1 MSDKLFLFATI
12 RIKPEHLD
20 KARAALDELMI
31 PTLGE
36 PGCHMFAAFA
46 SKDADNT
53 LHLVEC
59 FDDEAAL
66 EAHYAE
72 DYTKEVFAAY
82 ADWLAAP
89 IEITRMSPLSPTTW
103 QQFHD

>member
-46 SKDADNT
+46 SMMA
-53 LHLVEC
+53 
-59 FDDEAAL
+59 
-66 EAHYAE
+66 
-72 DYTKEVFAAY
+72 
-82 ADWLAAP
+82 
-89 IEITRMSPLSPTTW
+89 
-103 QQFHD
+103 

>member
-1 MSDKLFLFATI
+1 MTDRLYLFATI
-12 RIKPEHLD
+12 RVKPQHLD
-20 KARAALDELMI
+20 AARAALDDLMI

-36 PGCHMFAAFA
+36 PGCHVFAAFA
-46 SKDADNT
+46 SRDEDNT

-66 EAHYAE
+66 TAHYAE
-72 DYTKEVFAAY
+72 DYTKAVFAAY

-89 IEITRMSPLSPTTW
+89 IEAKRMSALSATSAR
-103 QQFHD
+103 QFVS